1 MGVRSLLRSQTPRGI
16 TSRGPR
22 SDTSGGRLRVVLG
35 VRCYLQTP
43 PRTAGLSG
51 QPVLTACER
60 GLNGTSAG
68 ASVSRGIRLPGHPS
82 AGAPSQRGW
91 KARLPQDPLRG
102 AGAACP
108 SSEPG
113 QPLWSSFSLLFRD
126 RWGPLDSGDVPQ
138 EESVEPIGISLKEA
152 RHCVKL
158 WITGASSVAL
168 SASWLPAL
176 APALCYLSLEGC

>member
-43 PRTAGLSG
+43 PRTAQLSG

-68 ASVSRGIRLPGHPS
+68 ASVSRGIRLPGHLH
-82 AGAPSQRGW
+82 RGGG
-91 KARLPQDPLRG
+91 RLGFHRTHCRG
-102 AGAACP
+102 GGAACP

>member
-43 PRTAGLSG
+43 PRTARLSG

-60 GLNGTSAG
+60 GLNGP
-68 ASVSRGIRLPGHPS
+68 LPGHPS

-102 AGAACP
+102 GAGAACP

-113 QPLWSSFSLLFRD
+113 QPLWSSFSRLFRD
-126 RWGPLDSGDVPQ
+126 RRGPLDSGDVPQ

-158 WITGASSVAL
+158 WTPGASSVAL